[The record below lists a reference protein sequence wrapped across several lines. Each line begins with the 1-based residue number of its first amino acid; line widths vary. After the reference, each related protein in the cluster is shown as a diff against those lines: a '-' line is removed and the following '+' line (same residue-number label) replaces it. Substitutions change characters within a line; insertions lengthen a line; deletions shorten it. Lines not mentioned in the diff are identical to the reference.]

1 MASDGERIEKHV
13 RMVRLL
19 KTDDMTVDDA
29 LALAAHLIPAAD
41 HDAVRQAYVEQT
53 ATRIQVL
60 EPGVLSDGGP
70 RSWFESHNPED
81 GYYWRRQR
89 DFLAHDLG
97 RKEFEIDSLDKSTNK
112 ILSHLEDPRSAD
124 GFGIRGLVIGHVQS
138 GKTQN
143 FSALIAKAADAGYK
157 IVIVLSGLHNSL
169 RRQTQLRLERDLGR
183 ENVAGVGEAEPG
195 KRWQW
200 MTGSGLWEDFSKSG
214 FNAAVLQGNEQVVL
228 VVKKNKSRLEWLNEW
243 VENRVPQD
251 VAVLVIDDEADQA
264 SINTGGNRRG
274 PAASEPQPDPED
286 ELDLEGGGLD
296 FEGDTVT
303 ADEVSPTAINK
314 NIRLLVNRFYKCSY
328 VAYTATPFANV
339 LVHPEAYDFE
349 AGEDLYPRH
358 FIINL
363 PDPPGDQY
371 VGAVR
376 LFGRDAIS
384 GEAGSVDQ
392 DGLDVIEFVPPEQL
406 GLLVPPPRERDGF
419 IPTVPPTLKQALA
432 DYVLATGALLH
443 RSGRDEPC
451 TMLIHTDMRRAMQ
464 NLLAPDIVE
473 ELALIRQRW
482 LYERREY
489 RPLLEKRWNES
500 FMRVTA
506 GIDMNR
512 QATFAEIEPFVDR
525 LLRDGI
531 ETRVLNSDHPDE
543 LDFDAEPT
551 LKAVL
556 IGGNKLSRGLTIEG
570 LLVSYYV
577 RRTLYYDTLLQ
588 MARWFGY
595 RGRYVDLTRFYST
608 KELISYFH
616 DLATAEADLRSQV
629 ARYERDR
636 LTPTKFVA
644 RVRKHAVMKVTHEKK
659 MQDAEENNLSYSGE
673 LIQTLRVAEGLP
685 TGNVRETDY
694 LVLSRNLEAVRAF
707 FRRLGLP
714 DDPEAPQPSW
724 SGVDPTAVVQFLQSF
739 SISQERRFDD
749 VTLIDYIQAQ
759 RQNGEL
765 VRWRVLLACAKNPTD
780 EPLWSEDLGVD
791 GRDRIPLITRTRMKN
806 DPTSMGVVTDPGDEL
821 TGLSEGAR
829 AAAEEEYLDGR
840 HPSRAMA
847 QRSQRDPAE
856 GLLMIYPISPASRP
870 DSRRT
875 RNRDPL
881 FEHPEQAPTIVQYAI
896 SFPISQSDA
905 TVEYVSAPQPGTAT

>member
-1 MASDGERIEKHV
+1 MTSDGERIESHV

-19 KTDDMTVDDA
+19 KTGDMTVDDA
-29 LALAAHLIPAAD
+29 LALAAHLIPNED
-41 HDAVRQAYVEQT
+41 HDAVRQAYVDQT
-53 ATRIQVL
+53 STRIQVL
-60 EPGVLSDGGP
+60 EPGLLSDGGP
-70 RSWFESHNPED
+70 RSWFESHNAED

-112 ILSHLEDPRSAD
+112 ILSHLENPHSAD

-183 ENVAGVGEAEPG
+183 EKVKGVGEAEPG
-195 KRWQW
+195 RRWQW

-243 VENRVPQD
+243 MENRVPKD

-264 SINTGGNRRG
+264 SINTGRNRRG
-274 PAASEPQPDPED
+274 PVVAEPEPDPDD
-286 ELDLEGGGLD
+286 ELDLQGGGLD
-296 FEGDTVT
+296 FDGDMVT
-303 ADEVSPTAINK
+303 DEEVSPTAINK
-314 NIRLLVNRFYKCSY
+314 NIRQLINRFHKCSY

-339 LVHPEAYDFE
+339 LIHPEAYDFE
-349 AGEDLYPRH
+349 AGKDLYPRH

-371 VGAVR
+371 VGAAR

-384 GEAGSVDQ
+384 GEASSVDQ
-392 DGLDVIEFVPPEQL
+392 DGIDVIEFVPPEQL
-406 GLLVPPPRERDGF
+406 ALLVPPPRARDGF
-419 IPTVPPTLKQALA
+419 VPTVPPTLRSALA
-432 DYVLATGALLH
+432 DYVLASGALLH

-464 NLLAPDIVE
+464 NLLAPDIVA

-489 RPLLEKRWNES
+489 RPLLERRWNDS

-506 GIDMNR
+506 GIDISR
-512 QATFAEIEPFVDR
+512 QASFAEIEPFVDR

-531 ETRVLNSDHPDE
+531 EVRVLNSDHLDE
-543 LDFDAEPT
+543 LDFDADPT

-608 KELISYFH
+608 KELVSYFH

-629 ARYERDR
+629 ARYERYR
-636 LTPTKFVA
+636 LTPTEFVV
-644 RVRKHAVMKVTHEKK
+644 RVRKHAVIKVTRDKK
-659 MQDAEENNLSYSGE
+659 MQDAEEKNLSYSGE
-673 LIQTLRVAEGLP
+673 LIQTLRIAEALP
-685 TGNVRETDY
+685 TGNIREADRMT
-694 LVLSRNLEAVRAF
+694 LTANLEAVRAL
-707 FRRLGLP
+707 FRRLGPP
-714 DDPEAPQPSW
+714 DNPEAPQPTW
-724 SGVDPTAVVQFLQSF
+724 AGVDTAAVVEFLQSF

-749 VTLIDYIQAQ
+749 VTLVDYIQAQ
-759 RQNGEL
+759 RPNGEL
-765 VRWRVLLACAKNPTD
+765 THWRVLLACGRSRTG
-780 EPLWSEDLGVD
+780 ERMWSEDLGVA
-791 GRDRIPLITRTRMKN
+791 GRERIPLITRTRMKN
-806 DPTSMGVVTDPGDEL
+806 DPTSMGVVTDPDDEL
-821 TGLSEGAR
+821 TGLSEESQT
-829 AAAEEEYLDGR
+829 AAEEEYRDGR
-840 HPSRAMA
+840 HPSRALA

-856 GLLMIYPISPASRP
+856 GLLMIYPISPESVP
-870 DSRRT
+870 DGRRA
-875 RNRDPL
+875 RNRVPL

-896 SFPISQSDA
+896 SFPISRSDA
-905 TVEYVSAPQPGTAT
+905 TVEYVSAPQPGSAT